1 MRPLLA
7 LWLMR
12 HGLSPWLAPNYFILA
27 GFAALVGCIVVMRLA
42 REDGADLRAES
53 RTLLLAYLGALL
65 GGYVLEALRAIPQGL
80 ATRSLAPILGAG
92 RAAYGGLLAATLCA
106 AIYRFYHRH
115 PIAPFFDRVSLVLG
129 LVYLAVRSGCFLA
142 GCDYGEP
149 TALPW
154 GVRYPPGSLAALDH
168 ASRGW
173 VPFGAPSL
181 PTHPTQL
188 YEGAWAMLGSL
199 LALTIYRSGRRWR
212 SGRRDG
218 SAFAAW
224 VAMYAVG
231 RFLIE
236 FLRGDDSRGFYLGLS
251 TAQYISLGLCVL
263 VGVSMLLHSRSE
275 RAVTARL
282 EAGGA
287 PS

>member
-12 HGLSPWLAPNYFILA
+12 NGLPYWLAPNYFILA

-53 RTLLLAYLGALL
+53 RTLILAYLGALL

-80 ATRSLAPILGAG
+80 ASRSLAPILGAG

-106 AIYRFYHRH
+106 ALYRFYNRY
-115 PIAPFFDRVSLVLG
+115 PVAPFFDRVSTVLG
-129 LVYLAVRSGCFLA
+129 IVYLAVRSGCFLA
-142 GCDYGEP
+142 GCDYGVP
-149 TALPW
+149 TALPI
-154 GVRYPPGSLAALDH
+154 GVRYPPLSLAALDH
-168 ASRGW
+168 ADRGW

-188 YEGAWAMLGSL
+188 YEGAWAIVASL
-199 LALTIYRSGRRWR
+199 LAFAVYRR
-212 SGRRDG
+212 GRRDG
-218 SAFAAW
+218 SAFATW

-231 RFLIE
+231 RFTIE
-236 FLRGDDSRGFYLGLS
+236 FLRGDASRGHYLGLS
-251 TAQYISLGLCVL
+251 TAQFISIGLL
-263 VGVSMLLHSRSE
+263 LIVGISTLLHARSE
-275 RAVTARL
+275 RAVSPRL

-287 PS
+287 SP

>member
-12 HGLSPWLAPNYFILA
+12 HGLPFWLAPNYFILA

-42 REDGADLRAES
+42 REEGADLRAES

-65 GGYVLEALRAIPQGL
+65 GGYVLEALRAIPHGL

-106 AIYRFYHRH
+106 ALYRFYGRH
-115 PIAPFFDRVSLVLG
+115 PIAPFFDRVSVVLG
-129 LVYLAVRSGCFLA
+129 LVYLAVRTGCFLA

-149 TALPW
+149 TSLVL

-168 ASRGW
+168 AARGW
-173 VPFGAPSL
+173 VPMGAPSL

-188 YEGAWAMLGSL
+188 YEGVWAMLGSL
-199 LALTIYRSGRRWR
+199 IALLIYRRNSRRAKH
-212 SGRRDG
+212 DG

-224 VAMYAVG
+224 IAMYAVG

-236 FLRGDDSRGFYLGLS
+236 FLRGDASRGSYHGLS
-251 TAQYISLGLCVL
+251 TAQYISIGLGLL
-263 VGVSMLLHSRSE
+263 VGFSMLLHSRSE
-275 RAVTARL
+275 RAVTPRL

-287 PS
+287 SS